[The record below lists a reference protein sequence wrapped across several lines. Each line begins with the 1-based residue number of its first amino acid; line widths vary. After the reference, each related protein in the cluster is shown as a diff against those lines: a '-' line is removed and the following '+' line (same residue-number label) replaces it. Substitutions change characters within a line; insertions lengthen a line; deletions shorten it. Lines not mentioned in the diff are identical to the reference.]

1 VHTHE
6 GRTKLTFFVALL
18 QELIVKHYKGGLFT
32 EYLFGLKEGDK
43 IAFKGMLCLA

>member
-1 VHTHE
+1 MH
-6 GRTKLTFFVALL
+6 L

-43 IAFKGMLCLA
+43 IAFKGASTCSSLRSRL